1 MMRVEKDVWVA
12 ITITTNGLPPMLSFC
27 TFSTNTLTTVYTLV
41 ELLVPENPSI
51 CQEPLTH

>member
-12 ITITTNGLPPMLSFC
+12 ITITTIGLPPMLSFC